1 MSSFAGSK
9 ASGKYSHAEGYGV
22 CATGLASHAEGYYT
36 IASETGSHAGGYY
49 TKAKS
54 SYQTTVGKYNDNKN
68 NTLFEVGNGTADN
81 ARSNAFE
88 VYSDGRAIVGADPT
102 TAMGVATKQYVDNA
116 ISLPQ
121 VTDSYSASTTDSY
134 SCNYVNEIN
143 DKFNYTQEEQRIGT
157 WIDGKPIYR
166 QVINT
171 TGDSS
176 QGQTIATISNIDNI
190 VNMFGWVKN
199 GNMHRS
205 CSTAF
210 FGSTAWASQL
220 YRDSQYIIV
229 ECGSNFASFKNGA
242 TITLICE
249 YTKTTD

>member
-1 MSSFAGSK
+1 MKLNIQLFAYTKKEWKDLPSK
-9 ASGKYSHAEGYGV
+9 DTPILAADLNNIENQLQTNTNDINALNTNLNNIENQLETNTNDINALNTYS
-22 CATGLASHAEGYYT
+22 T
-36 IASETGSHAGGYY
+36 SETII
-49 TKAKS
+49 
-54 SYQTTVGKYNDNKN
+54 GK
-68 NTLFEVGNGTADN
+68 
-81 ARSNAFE
+81 
-88 VYSDGRAIVGADPT
+88 
-102 TAMGVATKQYVDNA
+102 
-116 ISLPQ
+116 
-121 VTDSYSASTTDSY
+121 
-134 SCNYVNEIN
+134 
-143 DKFNYTQEEQRIGT
+143 

-171 TGDSS
+171 TGDSN

-229 ECGSNFASFKNGA
+229 ECGSNFANFKNNA